1 MAMCLGHQCPLSP
14 PPYSQDLVHTFMCG
28 SYFEREQHRNHESRH
43 LKSCQVTNG
52 LLTFCVQ
59 RGPPGSV
66 ETMEMNMCAPSSQ
79 TLNLVQDPSLPLICS
94 RAANEFLTV
103 FVPQFPYLSS
113 DMSWDSDSWLLRTF
127 TVFCCEHSFN
137 RMERYFHSDKKQ
149 HT

>member
-1 MAMCLGHQCPLSP
+1 M
-14 PPYSQDLVHTFMCG
+14 
-28 SYFEREQHRNHESRH
+28 
-43 LKSCQVTNG
+43 
-52 LLTFCVQ
+52 Q

-113 DMSWDSDSWLLRTF
+113 VGTQTRGFSGPSPSSAVN
-127 TVFCCEHSFN
+127 TVLTEWNGTSIPIKSN
-137 RMERYFHSDKKQ
+137 TYESS
-149 HT
+149 